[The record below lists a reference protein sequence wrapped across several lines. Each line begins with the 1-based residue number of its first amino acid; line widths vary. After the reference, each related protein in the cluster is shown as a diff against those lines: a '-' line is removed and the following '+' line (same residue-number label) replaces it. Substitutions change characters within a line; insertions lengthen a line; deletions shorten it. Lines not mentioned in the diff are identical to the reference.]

1 MMMVALIIVVSLTS
15 TVSLAFPADDQV
27 AIPQAAAPVL
37 DIVTLKDGSVIH
49 GEVMEMAGGVLLIK
63 SPLADDLIKVKWAEV
78 SKLAVSHPIPFHL
91 KEGTIL
97 VGTVEEADPGMMKVK
112 ASPTGSI
119 VTVPMALVTQVNP
132 IAQPPVIYSGSI
144 NAGYSQSTG
153 NSHLRNVSILGD
165 LVARSEQL
173 RLTLLGRYVYGD
185 NSGSLQVRNA
195 RGTIKL
201 DFFITKR
208 FFWYASAYVEN
219 DFLQNLKL
227 RTAISSGPGYQFLER
242 GDLNGIFK
250 DMTFYAEAGPTYFNE
265 DYRDNSL
272 TGDRSSFRAR
282 VAMKWDWP
290 LFDGRVTLYHYNEIF
305 PSVQNASD
313 FFFTMD
319 NGIRMKILAGLASGF
334 QVTTRYNNRPP
345 AGTSDTDNLYLLT
358 LGYAFDTTR
367 TR

>member
-1 MMMVALIIVVSLTS
+1 MKPLMLLVAVLALVAMATPVIAADGALS
-15 TVSLAFPADDQV
+15 TTPTPL
-27 AIPQAAAPVL
+27 L
-37 DIVTLKDGSVIH
+37 DVVTLKDGSVIH
-49 GEVMEMAGGVLLIK
+49 GEVVEMTGGLLLMKSALAG
-63 SPLADDLIKVKWAEV
+63 DLIKLKWDEV
-78 SKLAVSHPIPFHL
+78 SKLGVSHPIPFHL
-91 KEGTIL
+91 KEGTVL
-97 VGTVEEADPGMMKVK
+97 VGTAEESEPGMLKLM
-112 ASPTGSI
+112 AGPTGSAM
-119 VTVPMALVTQVNP
+119 TVPMSTVTQVNP
-132 IAQPPVIYSGSI
+132 VVQPPVIYNGSL
-144 NAGYSQSTG
+144 NAGYSQSVG

-173 RLTLLGRYVYGD
+173 RLTLLGRYVNGD
-185 NSGSLQVRNA
+185 NNGSLQVRNA

-242 GDLNGIFK
+242 GDLKGIFK

-265 DYRDNSL
+265 DYRDNRF
-272 TGDRSSFRAR
+272 TDDRASFRAR
-282 VAMKWDWP
+282 VAMKLDWP

-319 NGIRMKILAGLASGF
+319 NGVRMKILAGLASGF

-345 AGTSDTDNLYLLT
+345 AGTGDTDNLYLLT

>member
-1 MMMVALIIVVSLTS
+1 MNPLMLLVAVLVLGIVENSAFADDGSLATTS
-15 TVSLAFPADDQV
+15 T
-27 AIPQAAAPVL
+27 PVL
-37 DIVTLKDGSVIH
+37 DVVTLKDGSVIH
-49 GEVMEMAGGVLLIK
+49 GEVVEMTGGLLLIK
-63 SPLADDLIKVKWAEV
+63 NAMAGDLIKVKWAEV

-91 KEGTIL
+91 KEGTVL
-97 VGTVEEADPGMMKVK
+97 VGTAEEGDPGTIKLK
-112 ASPTGSI
+112 AGPTGSAM
-119 VTVPMALVTQVNP
+119 TVPMNAVTQVNP
-132 IAQPPVIYSGSI
+132 VVQPPVVYSGSL
-144 NAGYSQSTG
+144 NAGYSQSVG
-153 NSHLRNVSILGD
+153 NSSLRNVSILGD

-173 RLTLLGRYVYGD
+173 RLTLLGRYVNGD
-185 NSGSLQVRNA
+185 NNGSLQVRNA

-208 FFWYASAYVEN
+208 FFWFASAYVEN

-242 GDLNGIFK
+242 GDLTGIFK

-265 DYRDNSL
+265 DYRDNRL
-272 TGDRSSFRAR
+272 TDDRASFRAR

-290 LFDGRVTLYHYNEIF
+290 LFDGRITLYHYNEIF

-345 AGTSDTDNLYLLT
+345 AGTGDTDNLYLLT

-367 TR
+367 VR